1 MGLISHC
8 PASFH
13 SRLYSHHLPIHPI
26 LDRIFQILHLTQ
38 QPDRRK
44 RQSHRANQKCHNQQN
59 CTILRGIGDK
69 HSHAKQ
75 SNYHNSLMVAVIDI
89 LRIRFAGAYTA
100 AIAAI
105 ETNRRITPKEII
117 GNCHTVDGKCP
128 AIRKSYSDFL
138 SGKPIAQPTNDY
150 DDSACDDVRC
160 VG

>member
-1 MGLISHC
+1 
-8 PASFH
+8 
-13 SRLYSHHLPIHPI
+13 
-26 LDRIFQILHLTQ
+26 
-38 QPDRRK
+38 
-44 RQSHRANQKCHNQQN
+44 
-59 CTILRGIGDK
+59 
-69 HSHAKQ
+69 
-75 SNYHNSLMVAVIDI
+75 MVAVIDI
-89 LRIRFAGAYTA
+89 LRIRFAGVYTA

-128 AIRKSYSDFL
+128 AIRKSYSDLL